1 MEDCART
8 NEREEKRRS
17 IWRDGAGR
25 AARCRS
31 VRPSSPLT
39 SVSSLMT
46 VGRCSLNNVVFAAD
60 AAARPSPPPHKHDRP
75 PFPRASRHVARS
87 PRPVERT
94 SQTAIRS
101 QTVAE
106 RQPETL
112 CVKTSCHSRKSF
124 ASKVSSILYTSVQT
138 FRHNTPDSV
147 AWSVGVNNGYG
158 VGLATEKA
166 AGSTPA
172 LRFQVATSG
181 KLFTHVCLCHQAV
194 QFGTRQEA
202 VTPCGWEGDRRSGV
216 ALAMRHKLQWFI
228 HKTC

>member
-1 MEDCART
+1 
-8 NEREEKRRS
+8 
-17 IWRDGAGR
+17 
-25 AARCRS
+25 
-31 VRPSSPLT
+31 
-39 SVSSLMT
+39 MT
-46 VGRCSLNNVVFAAD
+46 VGRCSLNNVVFAA

-138 FRHNTPDSV
+138 FRHNTPDSM
-147 AWSVGVNNGYG
+147 AWSVGVNNGYV

-166 AGSTPA
+166 AGSTTGLALSGSNLGQVVHTRVPLSPSSTIRYPSRGGDA
-172 LRFQVATSG
+172 LRLG
-181 KLFTHVCLCHQAV
+181 
-194 QFGTRQEA
+194 
-202 VTPCGWEGDRRSGV
+202 RRP
-216 ALAMRHKLQWFI
+216 
-228 HKTC
+228 